1 VKMSK
6 FKTLLS
12 KCDIKFDQIYALKFD
27 ARSSNLKNN
36 ANLTQ
41 APKGKFK

>member
-1 VKMSK
+1 MGK
-6 FKTLLS
+6 FEARQG
-12 KCDIKFDQIYALKFD
+12 KCGVKFDQIYAAEFD

-41 APKGKFK
+41 APKVKFK